1 MKLRRLRIH
10 NFRSIVDADI
20 EVHDYTMIVGAN
32 NAGKSNVIAALRA
45 FYEDIKHSND
55 DLPKIPGVQADE
67 SWVELSF
74 ALAEAEWDGLAD
86 KYKGGAAGRDLTV
99 RRYFKSTEKDR
110 FKASQS
116 NLYAIVNGEPDEDLF
131 YGAKNVGTAKVGSI
145 IYIPALTTAAE
156 QMKTSGPSPLRDML
170 NLMLKRV
177 ITQSEAYK
185 AMEGAFAKF
194 NDEARGEKGFLSQIS
209 RPINESLEQWGIR
222 FDMGVNP
229 VAPEDITKSL
239 IRHGFEDAMLGDT
252 LFSLDRYGHG
262 FQRSFL
268 YELIKLAPS
277 FTEAKVD
284 SKKDFDPNFTLILFE
299 EPEAF
304 LHPAQQENLA
314 YHLRRLGAGDAQQV
328 LVTSH
333 SPVFVGKVADDLCQ
347 IVRVRRR
354 GGASSVGQVK
364 RKDLSGVLGKGYD
377 FKTCLEAYVNDTT
390 VIETAKKDARNL
402 LKGATE
408 DAAIAEQEE
417 RFRYQLWLDSERA
430 SMFFADKV
438 LLVEGATEKA
448 LFAWLLARDWH
459 DLCRHRVAIVDAM
472 GKYNLH
478 RYIALLEEFDIPYGL
493 MLDDDQGK
501 DHHRV
506 VNEMLKNK
514 VGANLLAEVCFIDG
528 CMEKFLGLNLPARDD
543 QKPIHTLKA
552 IEAGSLDP
560 DKLKEL
566 REKFVRCL
574 ALEEVGSSGAQLR
587 PTAVVSHAARA
598 MLSPRLAPVDGL
610 GPQSV

>member
-10 NFRSIVDADI
+10 NFRSITDADI

-32 NAGKSNVIAALRA
+32 NAGKSNVVAALRA

-55 DLPKIPGVQADE
+55 DLPKMPGAHIDE

-74 ALAEAEWDGLAD
+74 HLTEVEWEGLAD
-86 KYKGGAAGRDLTV
+86 KYKGGAEGRFLIV
-99 RRYFKSTEKDR
+99 RRYFKSADKER

-116 NLYAIVNGEPDEDLF
+116 NIYAIVNGEPEKDLF

-177 ITQSEAYK
+177 IAQSQAFKE
-185 AMEGAFAKF
+185 MEGAFSKL
-194 NDEARGEKGFLSQIS
+194 NDEARGEEGFLSQIS
-209 RPINESLEQWGIR
+209 RPINQSIEQWGIR

-229 VAPEDITKSL
+229 LAPEDITKNL
-239 IRHGFEDAMLGDT
+239 IRHGFVDAMLGET
-252 LFSLDRYGHG
+252 LFALDRYGHG

-277 FTEAKVD
+277 FTDAKVAV
-284 SKKDFDPNFTLILFE
+284 KKEFDPDFTLILFE

-304 LHPAQQENLA
+304 LHPAQQENMA
-314 YHLRRLGAGDAQQV
+314 YHLRRLGSGDAQQV
-328 LVTSH
+328 IVTTH
-333 SPVFVGKVADDLCQ
+333 STIFVGKVADDLCQ
-347 IVRVRRR
+347 IVRVRRNN
-354 GGASSVGQVK
+354 GTSGIAQVK
-364 RKDLSGVLGKGYD
+364 KAALRGVLGQGYE
-377 FKTCLEAYVNDTT
+377 FKTWLEAYVNDP
-390 VIETAKKDARNL
+390 VVPDTAKGNARKL
-402 LKGATE
+402 LQGATE
-408 DAAIAEQEE
+408 DTAIAEQEE

-430 SMFFADKV
+430 SMFFADRV

-459 DLCRHRVAIVDAM
+459 DLSRHRVAIVDAM

-478 RYIALLEEFDIPYGL
+478 RYIALLEGFGIPYGL
-493 MLDDDQGK
+493 MLDDDQDK
-501 DHHRV
+501 DHHKV

-514 VGANLLAEVCFIDG
+514 ASVNQLAEACFVNE
-528 CMEKFLGLNLPARDD
+528 CMEKFLGLNLPVRDD
-543 QKPIHTLKA
+543 QKPLHTLKS
-552 IEAGSLDP
+552 IEAGVVDQYRIE
-560 DKLKEL
+560 EL
-566 REKFVRCL
+566 RKLFIKCL
-574 ALEEVGSSGAQLR
+574 ALEGNE
-587 PTAVVSHAARA
+587 AAA
-598 MLSPRLAPVDGL
+598 A
-610 GPQSV
+610 